1 MYLTIIVSNYTLK
14 FKAFN
19 LLGLFLGEFCSYL
32 HMHEFPEFRLTKLNS
47 HKICILILMQSTP
60 IYLSEMAPYRY
71 RGALNMVFQLSITC
85 GIVVANL
92 ANYFFNNFKFG
103 WRLSLGCA
111 VVPALIFIAGSL
123 FLPDTPNSLIER
135 GNHEEAKARLQ
146 IIRGKKVNIEEEF
159 QDLIIACNEAKKI
172 EHPWLNIMKR
182 KYRPQLTFAILI
194 PAFQQL
200 TGMNVYTFYAPVLYK
215 TIGFGT
221 DASLMSALISGGVNA
236 VSTMVSIFTVDKV
249 GRRPLFLEGGIQMI
263 VCQVIFIKLI
273 FSPNV

>member
-1 MYLTIIVSNYTLK
+1 
-14 FKAFN
+14 
-19 LLGLFLGEFCSYL
+19 
-32 HMHEFPEFRLTKLNS
+32 
-47 HKICILILMQSTP
+47 MQSTP